1 MLFYLLNLL
10 AVVAHVI
17 LDLGDRLYQQCRAQ
31 GSRRELW
38 NAPRTLMNKVLV
50 ERWTDLLRFY
60 LADDVPSPS
69 SGPGRGHTAAPTE
82 STHQPGWRQPDA
94 SSWRRAKRNPDIGI
108 PLRARGRARRF
119 YCRHPM
125 LSPFFFAPF
134 SASLTGNCWLSFGVV
149 ASVAYFCLNEWLHH
163 GFGVRA
169 KPTMQRHKE
178 KTVTP
183 SPVRVMREAEPDAL
197 PSGSPHLPPFEVA
210 ELPPYPGSFWRV
222 VGPGAVLLGLSIGA
236 GELIIWPTVVGRYG
250 AGMIWAAGVGIL
262 LQMIIN
268 LELARY
274 ALATGET
281 AYTGYARLWRGFAY
295 IFILLTLT
303 SWLLPGWA
311 RSCGEAVRALVL
323 GPQAT
328 AHDGGPDWAWT
339 TLTFA
344 AVAVILFGPKII
356 YRSVEISTEV
366 MVVVALVGLIVL
378 ALIMG
383 TSDAWAYLGRGV
395 LNLGHKEPEVSYAE
409 FFSWIVFAGAGGTAN
424 LFYTFYLRDKNLG
437 MGIHVPVLTN
447 ILRDRNPRDSLTGYR
462 FPDHPVQH
470 RRWRRWWRHA
480 VQDQVLFF
488 WFLNSV
494 TILLFIFA
502 SLAVV
507 FPLTEQGVITWQGT
521 KAFYG
526 GKEISFL
533 ALEALVLGRF
543 FRGAT
548 TIFLLVAVATL
559 LSTQLTLVDG
569 VSRSLADIIHTN
581 FPAARSRPLGFWY
594 AVTAIAWIVLGC
606 LLTYVLETSTRAQ
619 SFLFLTGFSGGI
631 AMALYCP
638 LTLLM
643 NRRFLPRSARP
654 GWFMTALMIGVSAFY
669 IGYAA
674 SSVIAPIVS
683 RVTSGL

>member
-1 MLFYLLNLL
+1 MML
-10 AVVAHVI
+10 
-17 LDLGDRLYQQCRAQ
+17 R
-31 GSRRELW
+31 RRES
-38 NAPRTLMNKVLV
+38 TK
-50 ERWTDLLRFY
+50 DLLQKMPSTQ
-60 LADDVPSPS
+60 APMDD
-69 SGPGRGHTAAPTE
+69 R
-82 STHQPGWRQPDA
+82 
-94 SSWRRAKRNPDIGI
+94 
-108 PLRARGRARRF
+108 
-119 YCRHPM
+119 
-125 LSPFFFAPF
+125 
-134 SASLTGNCWLSFGVV
+134 
-149 ASVAYFCLNEWLHH
+149 
-163 GFGVRA
+163 
-169 KPTMQRHKE
+169 
-178 KTVTP
+178 
-183 SPVRVMREAEPDAL
+183 
-197 PSGSPHLPPFEVA
+197 PSGSAHLPPFELA

-236 GELIIWPTVVGRYG
+236 GELIIWPTVVARYG
-250 AGMIWAAGVGIL
+250 AGMIWAAGVGIV

-274 ALATGET
+274 TLATGET
-281 AYTGYARLWRGFAY
+281 AYTGYARLWRGFAF

-328 AHDGGPDWAWT
+328 ARDGGPDWAWT

-344 AVAVILFGPKII
+344 VVALILFGPKVV
-356 YRSVEISTEV
+356 YRSVEISTEA
-366 MVVVALVGLIVL
+366 MIVVALVGLIIL
-378 ALIMG
+378 AAVMG
-383 TSDAWAYLGRGV
+383 SPEAWARLGKGA
-395 LNLGHKEPEVSYAE
+395 LNLGYKEPEVNYAE
-409 FFSWIVFAGAGGTAN
+409 FFSWVVFAGAGGTAN

-447 ILRDRNPRDSLTGYR
+447 ILRDRCPRDSLTGYR

-470 RRWRRWWRHA
+470 RRWQRWWRHA

-507 FPLTEQGVITWQGT
+507 LPLTERGEITWQGT
-521 KAFYG
+521 KAFYQ
-526 GKEISFL
+526 GKEIGFL
-533 ALEALVLGRF
+533 ALEAMALGRL

-548 TIFLLVAVATL
+548 TLFLLVAVATL

-569 VSRSLADIIHTN
+569 VSRSLADIVHTN
-581 FPAARSRPLGFWY
+581 FSRARGRPLGFWY
-594 AVTAIAWIVLGC
+594 AVTAVSWIILGC

-654 GWFMTALMIGVSAFY
+654 GWFMTVLMVGVSSFY

-674 SSVIAPIVS
+674 CSIVMLVAS
-683 RVTSGL
+683 WIGASL